1 MDKRSKILEAFSAL
15 MLENPNLNEVSVKN
29 IADKAGIGKGTVYEY
44 FDSKADIIKMAVE
57 RLIDSMSEEYLILNY
72 EGLGYE
78 ESLRKYIENIVDAS
92 KKIKKFS
99 SYNHFTI
106 KETFKFVDLKEIF
119 YKKVIK
125 LLITIVD
132 NFKEYVVSKGLA
144 EGKVDPEIDDIV
156 ITILVKM
163 INRDI
168 AENME
173 FEVIELEALKEALY
187 KMTIKLLKK

>member
-1 MDKRSKILEAFSAL
+1 